1 MMIHHLFYDPNV
13 FQGYS
18 VIWEPFDEKTGIELA
33 QLCKVCVAIFV
44 FLTGYGTM
52 KSFLNDHH
60 REYYDDKKIC
70 KRYFRVMSV
79 FWFIYIAAALGS
91 CVGSI
96 FGAEHTIFSVYCKD
110 GVYKGIIYAILD
122 FLGVAHIF
130 ETPVFNVTWWYI
142 PYAIFFILITP
153 GLIKASDILKG
164 ALIPIAFLFQRFFCP
179 DNSAQIFRYLPVLV
193 LGIYFAK
200 YSIFEKIRFSSF
212 AKNKLDIP
220 VFLILLIFF
229 SYVRQKLGYYDIS
242 EAAMAVT
249 ICYLVYRCASPVK
262 IINRCLEYLGIFS
275 INIFMLHTFIY
286 YYYFKD
292 FIYSFGNIWGIILVL
307 LLSSLAVSIL
317 LEKMKKLFR
326 YDALIDQIEKRT
338 VWMLQKIQ
346 HSE

>member
-1 MMIHHLFYDPNV
+1 MFSKADTNRAKGVAIILMMIHHLFYDPNV

-33 QLCKVCVAIFV
+33 QL
-44 FLTGYGTM
+44 
-52 KSFLNDHH
+52 NDHQ

-91 CVGSI
+91 YVGSI

-212 AKNKLDIP
+212 AKNKLDI
-220 VFLILLIFF
+220 FLICAP
-229 SYVRQKLGYYDIS
+229 
-242 EAAMAVT
+242 EA
-249 ICYLVYRCASPVK
+249 
-262 IINRCLEYLGIFS
+262 GI
-275 INIFMLHTFIY
+275 L
-286 YYYFKD
+286 
-292 FIYSFGNIWGIILVL
+292 
-307 LLSSLAVSIL
+307 
-317 LEKMKKLFR
+317 
-326 YDALIDQIEKRT
+326 
-338 VWMLQKIQ
+338 
-346 HSE
+346 